1 MLKLLT
7 FLQNSNNLK
16 KIDLYNNY
24 VSFENNDTFNANM
37 IEGEKEIINF
47 ESCSPLDNELNYF
60 VESIQS
66 NSKNYINYKLSMEVV
81 DILERVSKK

>member
-1 MLKLLT
+1 
-7 FLQNSNNLK
+7 
-16 KIDLYNNY
+16 
-24 VSFENNDTFNANM
+24 M

-66 NSKNYINYKLSMEVV
+66 NSKNYTNYKLSMEVV